1 MKKRKVFIYMIAW
14 IAVVAVLS
22 LGMKPVR
29 NTDCEVFD
37 GGLLVTGQSGYELS
51 VDFASIEAVEYRAE
65 IDYGNLMEGIDNS
78 KEKSGKWENDELK
91 DYCMCVNAKVE
102 SCIILY
108 MSEQTI
114 VINYESE
121 DSTKALYDAICEV
134 IA

>member
-1 MKKRKVFIYMIAW
+1 MKKRKVLIYMVSW

-22 LGMKPVR
+22 LCMKPVR

-37 GGLLVTGQSGYELS
+37 GGFLMTGKSGYELS
-51 VDFASIEAVEYRAE
+51 VDFASIETVEYRAE
-65 IDYGNLMEGIDNS
+65 IDYGNLIEGIDNS
-78 KEKSGKWENDELK
+78 KEKSGKWENDELE

-102 SCIILY
+102 SCIILH

-121 DSTKALYDAICEV
+121 DSTKALYNAICEI